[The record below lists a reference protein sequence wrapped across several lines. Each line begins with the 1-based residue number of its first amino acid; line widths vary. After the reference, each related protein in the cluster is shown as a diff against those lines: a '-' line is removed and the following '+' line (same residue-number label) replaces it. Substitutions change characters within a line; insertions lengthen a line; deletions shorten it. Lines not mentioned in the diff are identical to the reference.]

1 MRLPQN
7 FSARDLSIFL
17 FIGLL
22 LVMSMFVAGEW
33 NRWLLS
39 VVHISVFLILYLV
52 VRTQGMH
59 TFGEILRMPAVRAY
73 GMFLVFQLLLFVF
86 SELTY
91 AAYSRWMLLL
101 VYGAVL
107 LIGVAITKVRHA
119 TKILVGIIL
128 GVATLA
134 ASLTLIMA
142 IREQTLRADGPLG
155 NANVLGGYLA
165 LVLPLFLVSI
175 SETTGWLRRV
185 CQIGGVITTLGLISS
200 FSYTAWVSV
209 VVVALVIIPFSTK
222 RLVTRRRALSAVIGG
237 LAVLLLI
244 IGVRYAATKD
254 FSNAVAVHR
263 TISTT
268 SVTTSFSQR
277 VSFNQIALR
286 MFADH
291 PLTGVGLGGFQQ
303 AFPRYATTLLEQPK
317 YVHNYYLELLAE
329 TGIMGVV
336 SFVIV
341 LYFIGRSGLLY
352 LRRLQRDAGPYVLG
366 MSALVCIGLVHAG
379 LDFAFSF
386 PSVGILFWLI
396 VGTLLGSLR
405 QPAESTDPVSTN
417 ATRGIMAGVTI
428 VLVVLFIRGILLAGA
443 AMYTDRAIL
452 AQNDGE
458 IEEHVRANEL
468 SYLLDPNPQM
478 LLDAGWVLIGQGGVE
493 SASRAEQLGRRA
505 LRVAPDNYFIYHLIG
520 RARYDQGDLDGAEES
535 FTTALRLDPWLH
547 PNFHLDLASVYLQ
560 KGDRDRARYQLAS
573 VLDQYGPGVP
583 YSANPSVLNHLARVA
598 HLLGT
603 VEKDAGDTD
612 AARAYYARALEYDPT
627 YSPAAASLDT
637 LEASE

>member
-7 FSARDLSIFL
+7 LSWHELSTFL
-17 FIGLL
+17 CIGLL
-22 LVMSMFVAGEW
+22 LVISMFAAGEW

-39 VVHISVFLILYLV
+39 VVHISVFLILYLL

-59 TFGEILRMPAVRAY
+59 TFWEILHMPIVRAY
-73 GMFLVFQLLLFVF
+73 GIFLVLQLFLFTF
-86 SELTY
+86 SGFTY
-91 AAYSRWMLLL
+91 VAYSRWMLFL
-101 VYGAVL
+101 VYGVLL
-107 LIGVAITKVRHA
+107 LIGVAIAKVHNA
-119 TKILVGIIL
+119 TKILLGSIL

-134 ASLTLIMA
+134 ASVTLISA
-142 IREQTLRADGPLG
+142 IRELALRADGPLG

-165 LVLPLFLVSI
+165 LILPLFLVSI
-175 SETTGWLRRV
+175 SETKGWLRRAS
-185 CQIGGVITTLGLISS
+185 QTGAIITTLALISS
-200 FSYTAWVSV
+200 FSYTAWVSIIV
-209 VVVALVIIPFSTK
+209 AALVIVAIYSK
-222 RLVTRRRALSAVIGG
+222 RLLTRRRVLSTVISG
-237 LAVLLLI
+237 LTVLLLI
-244 IGVRYAATKD
+244 IGVRFAITKD
-254 FSNAVAVHR
+254 FSDAVAVHR
-263 TISTT
+263 TIPTA
-268 SVTTSFSQR
+268 SVSTSFSQR

-329 TGIMGVV
+329 TGIMGFA

-341 LYFIGRSGLLY
+341 LYIIGRSGLVY
-352 LRRLQRDAGPYVLG
+352 IRKFQKDNAPYVLG
-366 MSALVCIGLVHAG
+366 MSVLVMIALIHAG

-396 VGTLLGSLR
+396 VGTLLGSIR
-405 QPAESTDPVSTN
+405 QPAENADPVSK
-417 ATRGIMAGVTI
+417 ASYRGVMAGVTV

-443 AMYTDRAIL
+443 AMYADQAIL
-452 AQNDGE
+452 AQNNAETD
-458 IEEHVRANEL
+458 EHVRANEL

-478 LLDAGWVLIGQGGVE
+478 LIDAGWVLIGQGDVE

-520 RARYDQGDLDGAEES
+520 RARYDQGDLDGAVAS

-547 PNFHLDLASVYLQ
+547 PNFHLDLASVYLK
-560 KGDRDRARYQLAS
+560 KGDQDHARYQLTS
-573 VLDQYGPGVP
+573 VLDKYGAGIP
-583 YSANPSVLNHLARVA
+583 YSANPNVLNHLARVA

-603 VEKDAGDTD
+603 VEEDAGDTD
-612 AARAYYARALEYDPT
+612 AARAYYARALEYDAMF
-627 YSPAAASLDT
+627 SPAAVSLDA